1 MSRLR
6 TTVGAMIVLATTAA
20 AAPAA
25 DEGGGRTLR
34 DVAYSDVSPKTRLNV
49 DAPMEGENHPI
60 IVWIHGGA
68 WTFGDKDFVQSQP
81 KAFPKRG
88 YVWVGVEYRFVP
100 EVTYKEQA
108 GDVAN
113 AVRWVRDHAREFGG
127 DPKKIFL
134 MGHSAGA
141 HLAALT
147 GIDERYLNDAG
158 MKLDEISGVVLLDGA
173 GYDVARQIRDSA
185 LPVIRS
191 MYVNVFGTDPKI
203 QQDASPIA
211 HVEKDKGIPP
221 FLLLH
226 VGRVDSKAQSTTLAA
241 KLRKAGVEAT
251 VGAFPSKT
259 HMTIN
264 REMGL
269 PHDKPT
275 EAVFNF
281 LDRLSSDEDAKKPDA
296 LKADDANQPE
306 SSRSPKRD

>member
-1 MSRLR
+1 MIRLF
-6 TTVGAMIVLATTAA
+6 TAVGAMLVLTVTAA
-20 AAPAA
+20 VSAS

-34 DVAYSDVSPKTRLNV
+34 DVAYSDASPKTRLNV
-49 DAPMEGENHPI
+49 DAPAEGDDHPI
-60 IVWIHGGA
+60 VVWIHGGA
-68 WTFGDKDFVQSQP
+68 WSFGDKDFVQTQP

-108 GDVAN
+108 GDVAK
-113 AVRWVRDHAREFGG
+113 AVRWARDHAREFGG
-127 DPKKIFL
+127 DPRKIFL

-147 GIDERYLNDAG
+147 GTDERYLKDAG

-173 GYDVARQIRDSA
+173 GYDVSRQIRDSA
-185 LPVIRS
+185 LPAIRS
-191 MYVNVFGTDPKI
+191 MYLNVFGADPKV
-203 QQDASPIA
+203 QDDASPIA

-226 VGRVDSKAQSTTLAA
+226 VGRVDSRAQSNALAA
-241 KLRKAGVEAT
+241 SLRKAGVEAT

-259 HMTIN
+259 HRTIN

-275 EAVFNF
+275 QTVFNF
-281 LDRLSSDEDAKKPDA
+281 LDRLS
-296 LKADDANQPE
+296 KAEGDKAEQGPKE
-306 SSRSPKRD
+306 SKGDQ